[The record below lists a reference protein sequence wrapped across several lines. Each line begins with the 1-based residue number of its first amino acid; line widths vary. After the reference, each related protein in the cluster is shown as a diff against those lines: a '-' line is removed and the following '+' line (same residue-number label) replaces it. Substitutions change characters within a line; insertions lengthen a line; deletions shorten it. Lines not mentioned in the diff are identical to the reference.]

1 MKHGARPIRDLGSGT
16 NAEPGFSPPQRPGKS
31 LPSLPQH
38 TVREWAKT
46 SGKQK
51 MKKPSQ
57 RGPFHVEVAAANAYA
72 VTAAIWKNQALAALS
87 ISSTMESEGVAPESR
102 PHKPRTANMSMS
114 NWRAISVTPL
124 WITHT
129 SPRMNSL

>member
-1 MKHGARPIRDLGSGT
+1 
-16 NAEPGFSPPQRPGKS
+16 
-31 LPSLPQH
+31 
-38 TVREWAKT
+38 
-46 SGKQK
+46 

-87 ISSTMESEGVAPESR
+87 ISSTMESEGVAQI
-102 PHKPRTANMSMS
+102 KAAQAANCQHEH
-114 NWRAISVTPL
+114 VKLEGHFGQPL